1 MPPTLPMRRSTLR
14 PRSPRLR
21 ALDSAHTSN
30 ALHRDSLPP
39 ATPQRKSRHLP
50 ALLASA
56 SASSR
61 THRRR
66 RTRVAT
72 FATQAA
78 ILVSSILVFSP
89 AMMAPAAA
97 QSVSRL
103 DTRSPTGAM
112 PANQHNF
119 DARRATAADHLFAD
133 NSQSGPPSVDILPAA
148 SSSLPP
154 HPFDDVDDRLPPQH
168 HPSAPL
174 HRQYSRQ
181 FDDESALFGERDVST
196 TLSPHEY
203 NAGTSAA
210 TQSAHRYS
218 LPSSYPSSIAS
229 SWSRPERSVWF
240 QQKAIIITSI
250 FLAIFIVLFIGAAV
264 FLRERKFDDE
274 LAGLDDEEALARI
287 EERMTMGRFSDPT
300 EKPAGGG
307 GGRLKRRLRLGRR
320 RSEKESVDPDST
332 DPSTGSSSALRRK
345 RFLVS
350 RWTRTRDSNDTVRS
364 SNDAAS
370 IRSGRSARRVALGD
384 PTPQQTVEV
393 VYDHADANAAS
404 SHTATSARDANSA
417 DDSHASDSRTDRPRS
432 PPPPHPDSRQTNADS
447 ATSPASG
454 ESARSP
460 RRALLDDTDF
470 QAADAAETHD
480 DDLRHMPPAYIS
492 SGSAAL
498 PSSSYDGG
506 ALAAALARGDAKH
519 GIPPPAERD
528 TSVPPEVFTAVLA
541 ESSGAAREQE
551 AEAGPTAAHIAT
563 DDKALLGA
571 LSAAASMP
579 SAPAG
584 GEPTAPAYGLAAPA
598 GGSSSGAV
606 VLPPTAPVLEADA
619 EGFELPPDEAQDASG
634 GGKGKAKQTPM
645 PTSSLLPA
653 PPAAVQTAFS
663 PFDQPY
669 RPTAPPG
676 AQLPSSPPSARV
688 GAGSDSGGGGMSARK
703 SEKQKEAEE
712 EQLAQLVASH
722 PDVPR
727 YEGRQS
733 GLDAASAPV
742 LEDEADVEVEDGEGD
757 ARGLPAYE
765 QQRRA
770 SQPGTQQQMQLTPSA
785 PSAPGFDE

>member
-1 MPPTLPMRRSTLR
+1 MRRSTLR

-21 ALDSAHTSN
+21 ALGSAHTSN
-30 ALHRDSLPP
+30 APHRDSMPP
-39 ATPQRKSRHLP
+39 RTTPQRNSRHSP
-50 ALLASA
+50 ALFA

-61 THRRR
+61 TRRR
-66 RTRVAT
+66 RCTRVAA
-72 FATQAA
+72 FATHAA

-103 DTRSPTGAM
+103 DTRSRAAAM
-112 PANQHNF
+112 SANQHTF
-119 DARRATAADHLFAD
+119 DARATAPDSLFD
-133 NSQSGPPSVDILPAA
+133 FNSQPRPASDHTLPAA
-148 SSSLPP
+148 SFSHPP
-154 HPFDDVDDRLPPQH
+154 HSFDDVDDRLPPEP

-174 HRQYSRQ
+174 HRQYPRQ

-203 NAGTSAA
+203 NAATSA

-307 GGRLKRRLRLGRR
+307 GSRLKRRLRLGRK
-320 RSEKESVDPDST
+320 RSEKDSVDPDST

-384 PTPQQTVEV
+384 PTAQQTVEV
-393 VYDHADANAAS
+393 VYDNTDANAAS

-417 DDSHASDSRTDRPRS
+417 DDSHASDSRTNRPRS
-432 PPPPHPDSRQTNADS
+432 PPPPHPDSAQLDGDT
-447 ATSPASG
+447 ATSPTSG
-454 ESARSP
+454 ASARSP
-460 RRALLDDTDF
+460 RRAVLDDTDF

-579 SAPAG
+579 SAPATS
-584 GEPTAPAYGLAAPA
+584 EATAPAYGFA

-606 VLPPTAPVLEADA
+606 ILPPTAPVLEADA
-619 EGFELPPDEAQDASG
+619 EGFELPPDEAQDAMG
-634 GGKGKAKQTPM
+634 GGKGKAKQTPLA
-645 PTSSLLPA
+645 TSSLLPA

-669 RPTAPPG
+669 RSTAPPG
-676 AQLPSSPPSARV
+676 AQLPSSPPMARI
-688 GAGSDSGGGGMSARK
+688 GAGSDSGGGMSSRK

-712 EQLAQLVASH
+712 EQLAQLVASR

-727 YEGRQS
+727 YERRQS
-733 GLDAASAPV
+733 SANGASAPA
-742 LEDEADVEVEDGEGD
+742 LEEGAVEGVEED

-770 SQPGTQQQMQLTPSA
+770 SQPGTRRQMQLTPTAPSA
-785 PSAPGFDE
+785 PSAPSPSADGLDE